1 MDTRNKLLEAEYFLK
16 ALIATQDKPE
26 VFRFNLSAFLAS
38 WKSVLDVMLYDFLE
52 FFSLGLTHEDKV
64 LPEYFYIVAK
74 SHNNK
79 PALGFFRWWDKE
91 RDSLS
96 KKNPL
101 WSMRN
106 FHLHRGYPEEI
117 TQIVYSINS
126 LSSGIG
132 FSLVPVSGIAYVSDS
147 PQALLEAKLQEVL
160 NLCKNG
166 YATMEAIVKDAEKQF
181 QVQL

>member
-1 MDTRNKLLEAEYFLK
+1 MDTRNKLLEAKYFLDV
-16 ALIATQDKPE
+16 LIATQDKPE

-74 SHNNK
+74 SRNNK
-79 PALGFFRWWDKE
+79 PALDFFRWWNKK

-96 KKNPL
+96 NNPL
-101 WSMRN
+101 WSMRH

-117 TQIVYSINS
+117 TETVYSLDS

-132 FSLVPVSGIAYVSDS
+132 FSLVPVSGIACLTDS
-147 PQALLEAKLQEVL
+147 PQTLLEAKLQEVL

-181 QVQL
+181 QAQL